1 MLCPKGPLRLL
12 VETAQE
18 RNEPI
23 PALVYNASIW
33 MAMAQEE
40 EISNEK
46 DEKEEEEED
55 ERRGVKLGLGD
66 FVFYSVLVGRAS
78 LFDMLTVFTC
88 SIAVITGLFFTIILL
103 ALWKRA
109 LPALPISIALG
120 FIYFFT
126 SKIFLLPFAS
136 AVGQNS
142 VVM

>member
-33 MAMAQEE
+33 IAMADNE
-40 EISNEK
+40 EIRN
-46 DEKEEEEED
+46 DEQKGEEEEV
-55 ERRGVKLGLGD
+55 RRGVKLGLGD

-126 SKIFLLPFAS
+126 SKIFLLPFA
-136 AVGQNS
+136 ATIGQNS